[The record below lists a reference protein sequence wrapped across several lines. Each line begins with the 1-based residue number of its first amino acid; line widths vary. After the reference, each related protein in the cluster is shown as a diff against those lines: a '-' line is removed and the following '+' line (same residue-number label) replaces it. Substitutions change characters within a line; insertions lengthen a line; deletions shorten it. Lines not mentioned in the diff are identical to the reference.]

1 MKSILKRFVH
11 LLMTLALILA
21 LLPVRA
27 LAVETDPGGTQYGK
41 AGHATASGD
50 TVSFS
55 GDPKIPFTALLFRA
69 AEDGDYRKFTF
80 HLSEGNS
87 DWHTLEG
94 SGFVFNACIA
104 DHALTGYAV
113 LFGQNSVGYYKLSN
127 VPTALMQNTQFTKLP
142 GVSLIQQVAKP
153 SFSSGTTWYLELLVS
168 PGSMSFYKHDNPAFD
183 GASETIF
190 INFDI
195 DYSIV

>member
-11 LLMTLALILA
+11 LLMTLALILT

-27 LAVETDPGGTQYGK
+27 LAVETDPGWTQYGK

-87 DWHTLEG
+87 DWHTLEIQRLH
-94 SGFVFNACIA
+94 SRSCAHRIRR
-104 DHALTGYAV
+104 AV
-113 LFGQNSVGYYKLSN
+113 R
-127 VPTALMQNTQFTKLP
+127 
-142 GVSLIQQVAKP
+142 
-153 SFSSGTTWYLELLVS
+153 
-168 PGSMSFYKHDNPAFD
+168 
-183 GASETIF
+183 SEQRR
-190 INFDI
+190 
-195 DYSIV
+195 VL